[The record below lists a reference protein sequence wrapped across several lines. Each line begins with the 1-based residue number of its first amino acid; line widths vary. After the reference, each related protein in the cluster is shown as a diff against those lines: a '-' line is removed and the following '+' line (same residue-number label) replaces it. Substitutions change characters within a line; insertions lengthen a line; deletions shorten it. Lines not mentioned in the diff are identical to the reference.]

1 VTDEA
6 KDFAR
11 FVEAR
16 EQALR
21 RTGWLL
27 TGDWGLAEDLV
38 QTALAR
44 SWPRW
49 ERIRRRDDPEVYVR
63 RVMVNTWTTWNRRRW
78 FGEKASPAVADAA
91 AAGDLA
97 AEVAMRVSLREA
109 LAALTS
115 RQRAVLV
122 LRVYDDL
129 PEAQV
134 ADMLNCSVGTVKSA
148 LSRGL
153 ARLRADPRLAGL
165 MEREVR

>member
-1 VTDEA
+1 MNAETEN
-6 KDFAR
+6 FAQ
-11 FVEAR
+11 FIVAR

-44 SWPRW
+44 VWPRW
-49 ERIRRRDDPEVYVR
+49 ERIRRRDNPEIYVR
-63 RVMVNTWTTWNRRRW
+63 QVMINTWITWTRRRW
-78 FGEKASPAVADAA
+78 RGEKPSEAVTDYAA
-91 AAGDLA
+91 RGDLA
-97 AEVAMRVSLREA
+97 AEVSMRLALRDA
-109 LAALTS
+109 LATLPD

-134 ADMLNCSVGTVKSA
+134 AQILKCSAGTVKSSMSRA
-148 LSRGL
+148 L
-153 ARLRADPRLAGL
+153 AKLREDPRIAEF